1 MCRWLGWQPLH
12 GPAAS
17 GALLS
22 KSCQGAEAQRSV
34 PASQQLWQAALP
46 RVGAGNRDV
55 LLILLPFTTFVTF
68 LSFLFQAEEKI
79 IKKILKAHNEIKCNS
94 CYIHISGG
102 SPAISSCLPSS
113 GSLWAGVWR
122 GWIRVSYDTV
132 QPVPS
137 TPQCK
142 EATSASEWL

>member
-1 MCRWLGWQPLH
+1 MALQPQALCSAR
-12 GPAAS
+12 AAKVLRRR
-17 GALLS
+17 GVFLLAS
-22 KSCQGAEAQRSV
+22 SC
-34 PASQQLWQAALP
+34 
-46 RVGAGNRDV
+46 GAGNRDV

-79 IKKILKAHNEIKCNS
+79 IKKNLKAHNEIKCNS